1 MRTIEVTEGPIR
13 RCIGLCDERDH
24 RFKERYLMS
33 VRQRPPNLDSSRP
46 VSANCSRLP
55 DDLANGSVAG
65 PAISGGT
72 AEERARYLR
81 PMLMVSSG
89 VKPSGR
95 KPALLGTPVADTYE
109 ALFRSRP

>member
-1 MRTIEVTEGPIR
+1 M
-13 RCIGLCDERDH
+13 
-24 RFKERYLMS
+24 
-33 VRQRPPNLDSSRP
+33 
-46 VSANCSRLP
+46 SANCSRLP

-65 PAISGGT
+65 AAISGGT